1 MFQLLPQKL
10 QLFEEEKILPTDEEH
25 LERTSPEIRPQPAT
39 ELGAASASV
48 DSVDTAHCGFRGVA
62 PSSSLQ
68 ASHLPCT
75 QFLGP
80 FFTKLGDTAK
90 TENFPPSIAS

>member
-39 ELGAASASV
+39 ELGCCLGLVGLGRYSPLRIPR
-48 DSVDTAHCGFRGVA
+48 CGT
-62 PSSSLQ
+62 LQ
-68 ASHLPCT
+68 ASPSPCT
-75 QFLGP
+75 RFLGP
-80 FFTKLGDTAK
+80 AFYHLFCTLFLGPT
-90 TENFPPSIAS
+90 F

>member
-10 QLFEEEKILPTDEEH
+10 QLFEEEKILPPDEEH

-80 FFTKLGDTAK
+80 FFHKIRRHFD
-90 TENFPPSIAS
+90 N

>member
-62 PSSSLQ
+62 GTQLQ
-68 ASHLPCT
+68 ASPLPCPPDFT
-75 QFLGP
+75 FLVFGISQYC
-80 FFTKLGDTAK
+80 D
-90 TENFPPSIAS
+90 